1 MNGSLIVVH
10 HLLMRERE
18 ANIIAFLMRK
28 KNKGDKRKRARKRI
42 KGEALNAR

>member
-1 MNGSLIVVH
+1 MNGSLIVAE

-18 ANIIAFLMRK
+18 ARAIAFLMRK
-28 KNKGDKRKRARKRI
+28 NKKSDKRKRARKRI